1 MSNPNP
7 IAPCEIQKQKE
18 QQASKS
24 QNSNEGQDAQQS
36 KVEKY
41 DGIRIYPLRYGVYKE
56 KYVDT
61 ELDIFLSPETNNEK
75 IKSLAEKGMIGK
87 GAFYPDVENYGY
99 RLHYMPL
106 REGWLYVHSKVKDGV
121 YEFSFNGQ
129 KFVKRDFIKAGEI
142 EKDGWNIDVGNGPFL
157 SLSDKDLIYLFY
169 SEVRLS
175 KEAMMHNLIKNK
187 ASAAVRFDC
196 AKWSSTDGI
205 SSTDPHIRIMD
216 SADVTVRFPTS
227 EAYGYSKE
235 FVDNYIQALKAA
247 INNNKEKVCKRDV
260 FIGIDDPIGFANQ
273 VSVDLQDKHLD
284 HEALI
289 RSIRTG
295 QSFGLI
301 RNALLNHSGSVDN
314 GVISDEQL
322 LSGETSIN
330 QYINMHSMA
339 ILLHTLFYRNKQGSK
354 YLEKTSR
361 SVSES
366 NISKILGND
375 IRKAVREEIEN
386 LRKCLAYIIDSALFQ
401 NYCQFFSSSPK
412 PSTHSSEDR
421 QMKHDEMLL
430 GVKSLIMESFKVLTV
445 LPHTKD
451 AYIDGE
457 TKNYIDPCQQTIDNA
472 VNESNEIGKLLY
484 KEIDVETLALD
495 YDGSSSP
502 NVDAAFALVNTMA
515 ISFWRALFKETDV
528 VKMNVRMFENNSKV
542 GLFLVN
548 QDELD
553 TALKKMQRR
562 IINNLDDNGRIIQ
575 TYQKAANGQY
585 RFLKVYGQPDIENN
599 NFKTWTE
606 SIVEKDTKNLKYWR
620 NRTAKGVGYIAKHPA
635 YFGIMSLFY
644 MKSIC
649 SLSTQDW
656 GENKRQNA
664 IALIQ
669 AGLGVASLRVLVFEA
684 LAEKKLSTTF
694 AEKSF
699 KLATLGK
706 VFNKI
711 GVIGS
716 AIELIDSLFNVYDL
730 SKVKDYDAMAVHL
743 LAAGFTGFGVA
754 VTVFPKFISAAT
766 AGWIGLACAVIVF
779 GLQFLAEY
787 FKDTEMESF
796 IKKTIFSDS
805 KDLNFHHIENEE
817 NYYRDIIISGTAK
830 TVEKANEH
838 SFLTEYH
845 IILEEFM
852 ICHLFVPNLHV
863 NFSYM
868 IEDVIY
874 AVGRAPSMLSRVK
887 GARLGFS
894 LDWSGFNYDISGFNM
909 YSYFTS
915 NYKKENKA
923 ISLSSFMENDVFMT
937 PKEIKD
943 NVSEH
948 NFVILRE
955 KFKQD
960 FFYYFLTTRETSYI
974 VTFIQLVNKDN
985 QMYPFAREGQK
996 QVYIRY
1002 VHEINVRKPMG
1013 SQALDYSNVSTSLKE
1028 VKMVVEGKAWA

>member
-106 REGWLYVHSKVKDGV
+106 REGWLYVQSKVKDGV

-216 SADVTVRFPTS
+216 SADVAVRFPTS
-227 EAYGYSKE
+227 EAYGYNKE
-235 FVDNYIQALKAA
+235 FIDNYIQVLKTA

-386 LRKCLAYIIDSALFQ
+386 LRKFLAYIIDSALFQ

-451 AYIDGE
+451 TYIDGE

-484 KEIDVETLALD
+484 KEIDIETLALD

-502 NVDAAFALVNTMA
+502 NVDAAFALVNTML
-515 ISFWRALFKETDV
+515 ISFWRTIFKTTEDIIF
-528 VKMNVRMFENNSKV
+528 NARMFENNSKV

-548 QDELD
+548 RDELD
-553 TALKKMQRR
+553 ATLKKMQRR
-562 IINNLDDNGRIIQ
+562 IINKLDDNGRIIQ

-585 RFLKVYGQPDIENN
+585 RFLKSADFSIEKQY
-599 NFKTWTE
+599 FKATTE
-606 SIVEKDTKNLKYWR
+606 SIIKDDLKNYKYWR
-620 NRTAKGVGYIAKHPA
+620 NKSAKGVEYIARHPA
-635 YFGIMSLFY
+635 YLGIMSMFY
-644 MKSIC
+644 VKSIF
-649 SLSTQDW
+649 SLSKQDW
-656 GENKRQNA
+656 SENIQAN
-664 IALIQ
+664 IVALIQ
-669 AGLGVASLRVLVFEA
+669 TGLGIASLRVLVLENITERKLPA
-684 LAEKKLSTTF
+684 TIVEKGLKLRGLGLAF
-694 AEKSF
+694 D
-699 KLATLGK
+699 
-706 VFNKI
+706 KI

-716 AIELIDSLFNVYDL
+716 VVELFDSLMNAFIL
-730 SKVKDYDAMAVHL
+730 FGKKDYDAMAVYVC
-743 LAAGFTGFGVA
+743 AAGVTGIGLAVA
-754 VTVFPKFISAAT
+754 LGSKLVSALT
-766 AGWIGLACAVIVF
+766 AGWIGLVCAVIVF
-779 GLQFLAEY
+779 GLQILAEY
-787 FKDTEMESF
+787 FKDTEMEIY
-796 IKKTIFSDS
+796 IKQTIFSNLEELKFDFQDQ
-805 KDLNFHHIENEE
+805 KE
-817 NYYRDIIISGTAK
+817 NYYKDIVISATTK
-830 TVEKANEH
+830 TIERANG
-838 SFLTEYH
+838 SLLLTKYF
-845 IILEEFM
+845 ILLEEFM
-852 ICHLFVPNLHV
+852 ICHLFIPNLQV

-887 GARLGFS
+887 GVRLGFS
-894 LDWSGFNYDISGFNM
+894 LNLSGFNYDISGFNI

-923 ISLSSFMENDVFMT
+923 ISLSSCMENDLFMT
-937 PKEIKD
+937 SKEIKD

-948 NFVILRE
+948 NFVIVRD
-955 KFKQD
+955 KFKNE
-960 FFYYFLTTRETSYI
+960 FFHYFLTTRETSYI
-974 VTFIQLVNKDN
+974 VSFVQLVTKDN
-985 QMYPFAREGQK
+985 RTYPFAREGQK

-1002 VHEINVRKPMG
+1002 IHEVNVRKPLG
-1013 SQALDYSNVSTSLKE
+1013 SQQLDYYNVSTSLKE
-1028 VKMVVEGKAWA
+1028 VKIVVEGKAWA